1 MGYKSELLEINKS
14 VAERYELAIGRIA
27 EIEKEKTVAQ
37 PYRDYFEKTA
47 GFILEMNELYN
58 RLQSGET
65 GSYTL
70 DELKALN
77 DKLYGDIAGDAYKCS
92 YANPDYAV
100 EKLGNI
106 FGGIL
111 SFVYVEIRGMIVYAY
126 ENRMFD
132 MTICA
137 ELFVQ
142 LYCLFEEGSEP
153 SYKEV
158 KEIVYWYISD
168 YSDEIIDHRIREG
181 VDPKIDFAVSI
192 IMDSDLN
199 DVRYLYKYGEYVTD
213 NEIKTAQYLNTL
225 SDEEIKKIASAYT
238 EGYRIGFELGR
249 KDITKKTS
257 VNIRYCLGFER
268 IVKQAVIN
276 FEKMGLKPVIYRAA
290 THSINKRMHIK
301 VGYYG
306 AAPSKQMEY
315 DHRFDNAVYLDK
327 AYVERKLAMTK
338 VAYEK
343 YKELAYGHGGPAVIE
358 VFGEIPFEP
367 AECEAGFKLDDKQRQ
382 LSVEMNNQAA
392 MITNEYIKG
401 EERSFTIIAFPTP
414 QIGAD
419 FEEIFAET
427 VKINTLDYEQYKVIQ
442 QHIIDVLDTAKYV
455 HVLGCNGNSTD
466 ICVSIRKQNNPDSE
480 TSFENCLADVNIP
493 LGEVFTSPVL
503 AGTDGVINVSEVYL
517 NDVRFQ
523 NLKVTFKDGMIA
535 DYICD
540 NFDSEEKNKD
550 FIRENVLFGHK
561 TLPMGEFAIGTN
573 TLAYVM
579 ANKYDIVYKLPILIV
594 EKMGP
599 HFAVGDTCYSHA
611 EDTAVYNPDGK
622 EIIARDNEISIKR
635 KNNTK
640 EAYFNCHTDITI
652 PYDEIGSI
660 DVVRYDGS
668 VQRIIENGRFVLSGT
683 AELNIPFEK

>member
-27 EIEKEKTVAQ
+27 EIEKEKTVAS

-65 GSYTL
+65 DSYTM

-77 DKLYGDIAGDAYKCS
+77 DRLYGDIADDAYKCS

-100 EKLGNI
+100 EKLGGI

-158 KEIVYWYISD
+158 KETVYWYISD

-181 VDPKIDFAVSI
+181 VDPEIDFASSI

-225 SDEEIKKIASAYT
+225 SDGEIKKIASAYT

-306 AAPSKQMEY
+306 ATPSRQMEY
-315 DHRFDNAVYLDK
+315 DHRFDNAIYLDK
-327 AYVERKLAMTK
+327 AYVERKLAMTR

-343 YKELAYGHGGPAVIE
+343 YKECAYGHGGPAVIE
-358 VFGEIPFEP
+358 VFGETPFEP
-367 AECEAGFKLDDKQRQ
+367 AECAAGFKLDDKQRQ

-392 MITNEYIKG
+392 MITNEYIRG

-414 QIGAD
+414 QIGPD

-442 QHIIDVLDTAKYV
+442 QSIIDVLDTAEYV

-503 AGTDGVINVSEVYL
+503 KGTEGVINVSEVYL

-523 NLKVTFKDGMIA
+523 NLKVTFKDGMIT

-540 NFDSEEKNKD
+540 NFDIEEKNKD

-622 EIIARDNEISIKR
+622 EIIARDNEVSLKR
-635 KNNTK
+635 KTNPK

-668 VQRIIENGRFVLSGT
+668 TQRIIEKGRFVLPGT